1 MPRLKIWEGSEWRY
15 VDSPTNITSSVS
27 SSYALTASYALNGG
41 FGGGTLLTTGS
52 TYPITA
58 SWANNTTTSSYFNE
72 VSASLITGSLYL
84 RSNSGSLWKIT
95 VFEDGDHVGTI
106 QLEGPY

>member
-1 MPRLKIWEGSEWRY
+1 MPRLKIWNSALSEWRY
-15 VDSPTNITSSVS
+15 VDNPTNITASVS
-27 SSYALTASYALNGG
+27 CSYALTASYALNGG
-41 FGGGTLLTTGS
+41 SGGSLNTGS
-52 TYPITA
+52 SYPITA
-58 SWANNTTTSSYFNE
+58 SWSTNSVTSSYFNE